1 MVWLALTI
9 LFFLAL
15 EGFFSGSEIA
25 IVSANRAFLY
35 HRAKEGSKSARIMM
49 QMLDRPEMIIST
61 TLLGTNIS
69 LVCSNFAANE
79 FLARLMG
86 KNLSW
91 LSLIFMIPLTLFF
104 GEILPKAYFRR
115 YSDLISYK
123 IVQPLMFISVVFF
136 PLTFIFRMIS
146 GWIRRVLL
154 GKNQSPVPQLT
165 RDEFRILLES
175 HRMAPKEDTVHRM
188 LDNLSSYM
196 EKTVGDITVPMVNVS
211 RCEPG
216 DRYLKIVDK
225 FVRSRFSRMPV
236 YDIEKDEVIGVIND
250 LQLLDVKNRNKTAVK
265 IADKTICIPENLDL
279 GRALIS
285 MRKQYKE
292 MASVID
298 EYGGT
303 VGIVTL
309 KDIIAEITGKL
320 ADRYEIDDQGYFHA
334 VSSNVFIVDAL
345 FRLDELESKIGVSFG
360 GVPFETVGG
369 LLNHLFGRIPRRDD
383 ELSYKNLTFNVLRS
397 RPQKA
402 EMVRITVEK

>member
-79 FLARLMG
+79 FLARIVG

-115 YSDLISYK
+115 YSDLIAYK
-123 IVQPLMFISVVFF
+123 IVQPLRFVAVVFF
-136 PLTFIFRMIS
+136 PLTFIFRVIS
-146 GWIRRVLL
+146 GRIRRVLL

-165 RDEFRILLES
+165 RDEFKILLES
-175 HRMAPKEDTVHRM
+175 HRIAPKEDTVHRM

-196 EKTVGDITVPMVNVS
+196 EKTVGDIAVPMVNVS

-236 YDIEKDEVIGVIND
+236 YDTEKDEVIGVIND
-250 LQLLDVKNRNKTAVK
+250 LQLLDAKNRNKTAVK

-320 ADRYEIDDQGYFHA
+320 ADRYEIDDQGYFHS

-383 ELSYKNLTFNVLRS
+383 ELIYKNLTFNVLRS

-402 EMVRITVEK
+402 EMVRITIEK